1 MSLKLVQSKEETD
14 KLFEV
19 CATTVGTSF
28 RGPSPPRSPDPAG
41 QATGAGVGV
50 GEASMGSSADGEL
63 GLSVDRFT
71 NLVADLRAFR
81 ERDTAKAGL
90 LGKDDAAKAFMDLGL
105 DFTEGT
111 LQMAFKQVHMTA
123 AAMGEPPPAKP
134 DTLNLVDY
142 MRVIKGMADNQ
153 SMRRQRPGRAN
164 ATTVTGSVLA
174 PILGEGDDR
183 KRMLTA

>member
-1 MSLKLVQSKEETD
+1 
-14 KLFEV
+14 
-19 CATTVGTSF
+19 
-28 RGPSPPRSPDPAG
+28 
-41 QATGAGVGV
+41 
-50 GEASMGSSADGEL
+50 
-63 GLSVDRFT
+63 
-71 NLVADLRAFR
+71 
-81 ERDTAKAGL
+81 
-90 LGKDDAAKAFMDLGL
+90 MDLGL